1 MKVCLIGSL
10 GQFDYKKHHS
20 RERYMP
26 ELFKNLKRLNT
37 QTDKIE
43 IKQMPFIGRAFSIS
57 TKLLLKDLSNYDII
71 HNISQ
76 DPVYLLKKK
85 NAKLITTVHFSPEQP
100 KFIYEKN
107 FKTSLWLNS
116 VIKMNFMLLDHSD
129 YLIANSTQTKE
140 DLCNNLSISS
150 KKISVINLGLDQRYI
165 KQKIPQKIR
174 YKRDFKIGYLG
185 ILTSN
190 KNVIFALDAF
200 KLVKGKNISMDVW
213 GKPIFSNTYYKK
225 ILDKVAIDKRV
236 YLKGYAPGEKIV
248 EIYDSFNVFVF
259 PTPYES
265 FGLPILEAQSRG
277 LPVIIYKYG
286 KIPKEVRKYCFEA
299 ESPKHMAQIIENL
312 KENGYNEK
320 LRKRATDYA
329 RSFTWEKCAR
339 ETLEIYRKILE

>member
-165 KQKIPQKIR
+165 KQKIPQKIG

-299 ESPKHMAQIIENL
+299 ESPEHIAQIIENI
-312 KENGYNEK
+312 KENGYNER
-320 LRKRATDYA
+320 LRKKATEYA
-329 RSFTWEKCAR
+329 RSFTWERCAR
-339 ETLEIYRKILE
+339 ETLEVYRKVLR

>member
-165 KQKIPQKIR
+165 KQKIPQKIG

>member
-1 MKVCLIGSL
+1 MKVGLTGSP
-10 GQFDYKKHHS
+10 GQFDYNKYSS

-26 ELFKNLKRLNT
+26 ELFKNLKRLNP

-57 TKLLLKDLSNYDII
+57 IKLLFRDVSNYDII

-76 DPVYLLKKK
+76 DPIFLLKKK
-85 NAKLITTVHFSPEQP
+85 NTKLITTVHFSPEQP
-100 KFIYEKN
+100 RFIYEKN
-107 FKTSLWLNS
+107 FKTFLWLNS
-116 VIKMNFMLLDHSD
+116 VIKMNFMLLNYSD

-140 DLCNNLSISS
+140 DLCNDLNISS

-200 KLVKGKNISMDVW
+200 KLVKEKNISMDVW
-213 GKPIFSNTYYKK
+213 GKPIFSNAYYKK
-225 ILDKVAIDKRV
+225 IIDKISMDKRV
-236 YLKGYAPGEKIV
+236 HLKGYAPGEKII
-248 EIYDSFNVFVF
+248 EIYDSFDIFVF

-320 LRKRATDYA
+320 LRKKATDYA

-339 ETLEIYRKILE
+339 ETLDVYRKVLE

>member
-165 KQKIPQKIR
+165 KQKIPQKIG

-339 ETLEIYRKILE
+339 ETLEVYRKVLR